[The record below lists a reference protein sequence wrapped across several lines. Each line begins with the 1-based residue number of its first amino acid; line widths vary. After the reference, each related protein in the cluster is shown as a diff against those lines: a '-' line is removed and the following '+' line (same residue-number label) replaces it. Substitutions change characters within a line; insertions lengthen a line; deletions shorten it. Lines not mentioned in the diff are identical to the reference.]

1 MSDGCVPPKEAVRKA
16 KFQSGIAALPFSSPQ
31 LAVKREQKVEVIG
44 LILWHCL
51 SRKMHVAAELELV
64 FLAQFL

>member
-1 MSDGCVPPKEAVRKA
+1 MGFFVSDGCVPPKEAVRKA

-51 SRKMHVAAELELV
+51 
-64 FLAQFL
+64 